1 MKILV
6 ENREFYEW
14 EIPDELI
21 QLAKEKGFQ
30 EIIDKYFDPDNIS
43 VEEASDPYYEFKEI
57 LEN

>member
-21 QLAKEKGFQ
+21 QLAKEKWFQ

-43 VEEASDPYYEFKEI
+43 VEEASDQYYEFKKI